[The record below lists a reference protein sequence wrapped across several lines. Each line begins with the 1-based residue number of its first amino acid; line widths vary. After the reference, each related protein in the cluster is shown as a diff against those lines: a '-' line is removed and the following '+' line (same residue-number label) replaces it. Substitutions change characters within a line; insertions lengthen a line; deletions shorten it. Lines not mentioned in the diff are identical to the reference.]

1 MPQLIGYILLIAA
14 YIFVAGVAMSI
25 GAVFGCC
32 IALYNYCCAF
42 FNNVKPEKI

>member
-1 MPQLIGYILLIAA
+1 MPQLIGYLLLIAA

-32 IALYNYCCAF
+32 IAIYNYIVSF
-42 FNNVKPEKI
+42 INNVKPEKI